1 MNSGKPSYPDPK
13 PDSNHLYTLTID
25 NPNDNPDPESV
36 VASLLTDPNPKPDSN
51 PESNDHPIIT
61 L

>member
-1 MNSGKPSYPDPK
+1 MNSGKPSYTDPK

-25 NPNDNPDPESV
+25 NPNDNPDPEWWQ
-36 VASLLTDPNPKPDSN
+36 AFLPTLSLSLTLTLNLT
-51 PESNDHPIIT
+51 IT